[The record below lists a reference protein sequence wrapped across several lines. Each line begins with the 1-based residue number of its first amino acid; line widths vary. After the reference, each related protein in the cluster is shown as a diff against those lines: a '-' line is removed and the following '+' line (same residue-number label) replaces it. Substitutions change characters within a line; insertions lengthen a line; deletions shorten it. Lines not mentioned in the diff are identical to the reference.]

1 MDRATT
7 VFWDGDT
14 QRDFLEPT
22 GVLYVPG
29 AEAIL
34 VNLARLTYLARAG
47 TPRIR
52 VIGSVCR
59 HFPGDAEL
67 WSGGGPYPEHC
78 MNGTLGQQKVAATAP
93 LTPRWIENRD
103 YAPEDLERVLG
114 ADEVFLE
121 KQDVDILLGNRNA
134 HAVLPRLLAGASDVV
149 VYGVCT
155 DVCVDLSIRALL
167 PFGRRLHVVTDALA
181 ALDAPRGEEGKPR
194 WRAAGVALTTTADVE
209 RALRPDT

>member
-7 VFWDGDT
+7 VFWDGDP

-22 GVLYVPG
+22 GALYVPG
-29 AEAIL
+29 SEAIL
-34 VNLARLTYLARAG
+34 ANLARLTYLARAG

-78 MNGTLGQQKVAATAP
+78 MNGTPGQQKVVATAP
-93 LTPRWIENRD
+93 LAPRWIENRA
-103 YAPEDLERVLG
+103 YPPAELARALTG
-114 ADEVFLE
+114 DEVFLE
-121 KQDVDILLGNRNA
+121 KQDIDILAGNRNA
-134 HAVLPRLLAGASDVV
+134 QDVLPRLVAGVDDVV

-155 DVCVDLSIRALL
+155 DICVDRSLRALL
-167 PFGRRLHVVTDALA
+167 PLGRRLHVVTDAVA
-181 ALDAPRGEEGKPR
+181 ALDAARGEECKGR
-194 WRAAGVALTTTADVE
+194 WRAARVVLTTTADVE
-209 RALRPDT
+209 RALTR

>member
-1 MDRATT
+1 MERATT

-22 GVLYVPG
+22 GALYVPG
-29 AEAIL
+29 AETIL
-34 VNLARLTYLARAG
+34 ANLARLTYLARAG
-47 TPRIR
+47 VPRIR

-78 MNGTLGQQKVAATAP
+78 MNGMPGQQKVAATAP
-93 LTPRWIENRD
+93 LEPRWIENRD
-103 YAPEDLERVLG
+103 YPPGELERILG

-121 KQDVDILLGNRNA
+121 KQDVDLLVGNRNA
-134 HAVLPRLLAGASDVV
+134 RAVLPRLLAGARDVV

-155 DVCVDLSIRALL
+155 DICIDLSIRALL
-167 PFGRRLHVVTDALA
+167 PLGRRLHVVTDAIA
-181 ALDAPRGEEGKPR
+181 ALESARGAECMAR
-194 WRAAGVALTTTADVE
+194 WRAVGIALTATSDVE
-209 RALRPDT
+209 QALRGAT

>member
-29 AEAIL
+29 SEAIL
-34 VNLARLTYLARAG
+34 ANLARLTYLARAG

-67 WSGGGPYPEHC
+67 WSGGGPYLPC
-78 MNGTLGQQKVAATAP
+78 SSWRLISS
-93 LTPRWIENRD
+93 RNR
-103 YAPEDLERVLG
+103 AVGLSMRRT
-114 ADEVFLE
+114 E
-121 KQDVDILLGNRNA
+121 K
-134 HAVLPRLLAGASDVV
+134 
-149 VYGVCT
+149 
-155 DVCVDLSIRALL
+155 
-167 PFGRRLHVVTDALA
+167 
-181 ALDAPRGEEGKPR
+181 
-194 WRAAGVALTTTADVE
+194 
-209 RALRPDT
+209 

>member
-1 MDRATT
+1 MERATT

-22 GVLYVPG
+22 GALYVPG

-34 VNLARLTYLARAG
+34 ANLARLTYLARAG
-47 TPRIR
+47 VPRIR

-78 MNGTLGQQKVAATAP
+78 MNGTPGQQKVAATAP
-93 LTPRWIENRD
+93 LAPSWIENRD
-103 YAPEDLERVLG
+103 YAPEALGRVLRG
-114 ADEVFLE
+114 DEVFFE
-121 KQDVDILLGNRNA
+121 KQDVDLLVGNRNA
-134 HAVLPRLLAGASDVV
+134 RTVLPRLVADARDVV

-155 DVCVDLSIRALL
+155 DICVDLSVRALL
-167 PFGRRLHVVTDALA
+167 PLGRRLHVVTDAVA
-181 ALDAPRGEEGKPR
+181 ALDAARGEECKAR
-194 WRAAGVALTTTADVE
+194 WRAAGVVLTTTADVE
-209 RALRPDT
+209 QALGARA